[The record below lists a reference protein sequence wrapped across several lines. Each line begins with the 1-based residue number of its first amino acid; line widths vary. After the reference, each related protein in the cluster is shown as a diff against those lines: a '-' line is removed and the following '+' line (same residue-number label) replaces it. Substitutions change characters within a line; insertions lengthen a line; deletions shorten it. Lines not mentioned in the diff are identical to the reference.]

1 MLEKIIC
8 KHYTLF
14 IDWHKSISQIYSLMS
29 NINVEFVNQRD
40 MIHPRIHSTFDCH
53 ERLGKTLSDPGDW
66 NIFPK
71 FEFPMSRLLLPNK
84 YMVLSPYSGKPSEN
98 RRMSDRAINRIIRS
112 SNHPVIVIGNRHQ
125 QIDAK
130 YAHVINLVGKTSLL
144 EAMSIVSGANIFV
157 GFQGVMSFVAMS
169 NCVNSTIYTRQV
181 SDVRSIKVR
190 TPRQWLRYCSIV
202 ED

>member
-1 MLEKIIC
+1 
-8 KHYTLF
+8 
-14 IDWHKSISQIYSLMS
+14 
-29 NINVEFVNQRD
+29 
-40 MIHPRIHSTFDCH
+40 
-53 ERLGKTLSDPGDW
+53 
-66 NIFPK
+66 
-71 FEFPMSRLLLPNK
+71 
-84 YMVLSPYSGKPSEN
+84 
-98 RRMSDRAINRIIRS
+98 MSDRAINRIIRS